1 MVYSKNWNPRP
12 WTAKQVFILLYAS
25 LAFYLC
31 KMLFMQEKKKKE
43 LFFVQKD
50 GILKNFKKNYFI
62 SFYKTLGLSCFL
74 TLFDCLE
81 IA

>member
-50 GILKNFKKNYFI
+50 GILKNFKKNNEIFHI
-62 SFYKTLGLSCFL
+62 FHKTL
-74 TLFDCLE
+74 D
-81 IA
+81 